1 MLGMCVSINAFFV
14 VSEYSLISVRQ
25 SRIQELIDDGN
36 HAAVA
41 VYALKKDLDRT
52 LHCLQFGVTVTTL
65 TLGWLSQDAVQPV
78 ADLLVRASHIG
89 GYQAPPMLVFA
100 FCCGLVVYLQV
111 IFGEQVPKIASIN
124 LAEDLTLRLA
134 RTLSVYCLVMRPV
147 VWVFDKSISGVLSL
161 LPGSYPVEQG
171 TVVSPDELE
180 IILQQSEEAGE
191 LTERQTDMLEGVL
204 DLHDECLVQHILVP
218 LEKIDAVLETVTL
231 PELLATLAS
240 KKRTKLVVYR
250 GSIHNIIG
258 VVHTKD
264 LFDLLANL
272 VSPAHAV
279 LIAGFALHKWM
290 RPVYRVKGSVRASDL
305 LDEMRRRRTQIAI
318 VIDDTGKNIGMVT
331 MEDLLEKIVGDIYDH
346 HETPKSPPPAPPHSS
361 GPPTDGQGG

>member
-1 MLGMCVSINAFFV
+1 MCVTINAFFV

-36 HAAVA
+36 QAARA

-52 LHCLQFGVTVTTL
+52 LHCLQFGVTMTTL

-78 ADLLVRASHIG
+78 ADLLVRALHFG
-89 GYQAPPMLVFA
+89 GHQAPPTLVFA
-100 FCCGLVVYLQV
+100 FCCGLVVYVQV

-124 LAEDLTLRLA
+124 LAEELTLRLGG
-134 RTLSVYCLVMRPV
+134 TLSLYCLVMRPI
-147 VWVFDKSISGVLSL
+147 VWLFDKSISGVLSL
-161 LPGSYPVEQG
+161 LPGSYPVEQD

-180 IILQQSEEAGE
+180 IILQQSEQAGE

-204 DLHDECLVQHILVP
+204 DLHDEYFVQDIMVP
-218 LEKIDAVLETVTL
+218 LDKIDAVSETATL
-231 PELLATLAS
+231 AELLATLAR
-240 KKRTKLVVYR
+240 KKRSKLVVYR
-250 GSIHNIIG
+250 GSIHTIVG

-272 VSPAHAV
+272 VSPAHSV
-279 LIAGFALHKWM
+279 LVAGFAMHKWM

-305 LDEMRRRRTQIAI
+305 VDEMRRRRTNIAI
-318 VIDDTGKNIGMVT
+318 VIDEAGKNIGMVT

-346 HETPKSPPPAPPHSS
+346 HETPKSPPPTSKTPDPPA
-361 GPPTDGQGG
+361 DG